1 MNEAREE
8 ILRRLRSGLR
18 VGLLPGA
25 AAEHPVLAFATQEG
39 GAERFTIELEKLS
52 GRVIRAQTRQDA
64 RRTVVDLF
72 AEYGWKQAL
81 VWERTLREHPG
92 LTEALQQAGVS
103 LLTSGEITTLSHA
116 PVGIT
121 GAQAGL
127 ADSGTLVLQNLP
139 GQPAPMSLLPE
150 VHVALLSARDI
161 YPNLQNYL
169 DALDSP
175 AGTVSA
181 SSNTVFITG
190 PSRTADIELSL
201 TVGVHGPGKLVV
213 ILWDSE

>member
-25 AAEHPVLAFATQEG
+25 AAEHPVLAFATEEG

-52 GRVIRAQTRQDA
+52 GRVIRVQTRQDA

-72 AEYGWKQAL
+72 AEYGWKQVL
-81 VWERTLREHPG
+81 VWERTLREYPG

-103 LLTSGEITTLSHA
+103 LLTGGEITTLSHA
-116 PVGIT
+116 SVGIT
-121 GAQAGL
+121 GAQAAL

-161 YPNLQNYL
+161 YPNMQNYL
-169 DALDSP
+169 NVLDSP

-181 SSNTVFITG
+181 SSNMVFITG